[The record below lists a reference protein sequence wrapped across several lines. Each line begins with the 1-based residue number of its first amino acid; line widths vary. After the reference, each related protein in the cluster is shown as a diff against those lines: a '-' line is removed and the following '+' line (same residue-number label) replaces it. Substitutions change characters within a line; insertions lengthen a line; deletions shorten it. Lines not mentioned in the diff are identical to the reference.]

1 MQIGYIMFGVII
13 TFLSVPVVIPFLSL
27 MPKLQSLG
35 RLTDTTIRHRVMSA
49 VISLVVSVYALGFT
63 FQSKP
68 INLVIALVIGACF
81 LNLVPL
87 IFKLKPRF
95 VAFVL
100 GIITVLLSVLVGLG
114 GLLESVI
121 DGKASQFKISSKLNC
136 EVYQFGLA
144 STQGGLDVTLYRKVG
159 WGLNYK
165 AFHESYLDEIKYPFS
180 NPEEACK
187 YASVKFNG

>member
-1 MQIGYIMFGVII
+1 
-13 TFLSVPVVIPFLSL
+13 
-27 MPKLQSLG
+27 
-35 RLTDTTIRHRVMSA
+35 MSA

-63 FQSKP
+63 FQSKS
-68 INLVIALVIGACF
+68 INLVIALVTGACF

-121 DGKASQFKISSKLNC
+121 DGKASQFKTSSKLNC

-165 AFHESYLDEIKYPFS
+165 VFHESYLDEIKYPFS
-180 NPEEACK
+180 NPEGACK